1 MAVILNV
8 VKDLNNILIIS
19 LVNENILKQP
29 TYNSSMNN
37 HPNIL
42 VVSTSDASGG
52 AARAAF
58 RIHKAVQAQGMDSR
72 MLVKNRITT
81 DSSILPVSDFT
92 PTNSAYRTY
101 DWVRNKIKNKIQH
114 YRWNQYPDREDVFM
128 SDLRGSRLH
137 GALQKI
143 EYDIL
148 HLHWINLRFV
158 DIEDL
163 AKVTKPIVWTLHDC
177 WPFTGVCHYFYDC
190 TRYKQSCGC
199 CPHLASNN
207 KKDLS
212 HKVWK
217 KKMEIFSKLNIHVV
231 CPSNWLAQAAR
242 ESAIFKQFPV
252 SVIPNPLDTNFFTPG
267 SKVDACKVLSISPD
281 KRYIL
286 YGAMNAIKDRR
297 KGFAELK
304 SCLQYY
310 EKQFDTK
317 DIEVLIFGSDEK
329 APLELNHIRTTDL
342 GLLNDQQLRAAY
354 RASDVMVTPSLSE
367 NLSNIIM
374 ESLSCGTP
382 VVGFDIGGNSDLIE
396 HKRNGYLAESYNPQ
410 DLATGIAWCLDN
422 NTSGELS
429 RNARKKVEEN
439 YSMERVGEKYTDL
452 YRKLIK

>member
-1 MAVILNV
+1 MTNQKLRILTVNV
-8 VKDLNNILIIS
+8 
-19 LVNENILKQP
+19 
-29 TYNSSMNN
+29 
-37 HPNIL
+37 
-42 VVSTSDASGG
+42 SDSSGG
-52 AARAAF
+52 AARAAY
-58 RIHKAVQAQGMDSR
+58 RIYKATVEAGVDGQF
-72 MLVKNRITT
+72 LVKNKSLNDPNVLAVQIF
-81 DSSILPVSDFT
+81 DSLGSFKAPFRWLLHKI
-92 PTNSAYRTY
+92 N
-101 DWVRNKIKNKIQH
+101 NKLQQAQW
-114 YRWNQYPDREDVFM
+114 RPYPNRQDVFM
-128 SDLRGSRLH
+128 SDLRGSSLH

-207 KKDLS
+207 EKDLS

-267 SKVDACKVLSISPD
+267 SKVDACKVLSISP
-281 KRYIL
+281 KKKYIL
-286 YGAMNAIKDRR
+286 YGAMNAINDRN
-297 KGFAELK
+297 KGFAQLK

-396 HKRNGYLAESYNPQ
+396 HKRNGYLAKSIDTEE
-410 DLATGIAWCLDN
+410 LAQGINYCLDY
-422 NTSGELS
+422 NTENTLS
-429 RNARKKVEEN
+429 EAARKKVVD
-439 YSMERVGEKYTDL
+439 SFAVHLVGEKYIEL
-452 YRKLIK
+452 YESLIK

>member
-1 MAVILNV
+1 MTNEKLRVLTVNV
-8 VKDLNNILIIS
+8 
-19 LVNENILKQP
+19 
-29 TYNSSMNN
+29 
-37 HPNIL
+37 
-42 VVSTSDASGG
+42 SDSSGG
-52 AARAAF
+52 AARAAY
-58 RIHKAVQAQGMDSR
+58 RIHKATIEAGVDGLF
-72 MLVKNRITT
+72 LVKNKALNDPNVLTVESF
-81 DSSILPVSDFT
+81 DSLGSLKAPFRWIQH
-92 PTNSAYRTY
+92 
-101 DWVRNKIKNKIQH
+101 KIKNKLQQA
-114 YRWNQYPDREDVFM
+114 RWRPYPNRQDEFM
-128 SDLRGSRLH
+128 SDLRGSSLH

-148 HLHWINLRFV
+148 HLHWINLRFI
-158 DIEDL
+158 DINDL

-207 KKDLS
+207 ERDLS
-212 HKVWK
+212 HKVWQ
-217 KKMEIFSKLNIHVV
+217 KKMDVFSKLNIHVV

-252 SVIPNPLDTNFFTPG
+252 SVIPNPLDTDFFTPG
-267 SKVDACKVLSISPD
+267 SKVDACKVLCISPE

-310 EKQFDTK
+310 ENQFDTK
-317 DIEVLIFGSDEK
+317 DIEVLIFGSNDK
-329 APLELNHIRTTDL
+329 AQLELNHIRTTDL

-374 ESLSCGTP
+374 ESLACGTP
-382 VVGFDIGGNSDLIE
+382 VVAFNIGGNSDMIE
-396 HKRNGYLAESYNPQ
+396 HKLNGYLAENVSSKE
-410 DLATGIAWCLDN
+410 LADGITWCLENN
-422 NTSGELS
+422 NTANLS
-429 RNARKKVEEN
+429 QNARNKVLEN
-439 YSMERVGEKYTDL
+439 FTEDKVGVMYKRVYEG
-452 YRKLIK
+452 I

>member
-1 MAVILNV
+1 MMNQKLRILTVNV
-8 VKDLNNILIIS
+8 
-19 LVNENILKQP
+19 
-29 TYNSSMNN
+29 
-37 HPNIL
+37 
-42 VVSTSDASGG
+42 SDSSGG
-52 AARAAF
+52 AARAAY
-58 RIHKAVQAQGMDSR
+58 RIHKATIEAGVDGQF
-72 MLVKNRITT
+72 LVKNKALNDPNVLTVQSF
-81 DSSILPVSDFT
+81 DSFGSIKAPFRWLQHKI
-92 PTNSAYRTY
+92 N
-101 DWVRNKIKNKIQH
+101 NKLQQA
-114 YRWNQYPDREDVFM
+114 RWRPYPNRQDVFM
-128 SDLRGSRLH
+128 SDLRGSSLH

-286 YGAMNAIKDRR
+286 YGAMNAVKDRN

-317 DIEVLIFGSDEK
+317 DIEVLIFGSTEK
-329 APLELNHIRTTDL
+329 AQLGLNHIRTTDL

-374 ESLSCGTP
+374 ESLACGTP
-382 VVGFDIGGNSDLIE
+382 VVAFNIGGNSDMID
-396 HKRNGYLAESYNPQ
+396 HKLNGYLAKKLDIV
-410 DLATGIAWCLDN
+410 DLAKGINYCLLN
-422 NTSGELS
+422 NANNALS
-429 RNARKKVEEN
+429 KAAHEKVVMNFGIETVGKRYKK
-439 YSMERVGEKYTDL
+439 L
-452 YRKLIK
+452 YDSL

>member
-1 MAVILNV
+1 MALKILFV
-8 VKDLNNILIIS
+8 NN
-19 LVNENILKQP
+19 
-29 TYNSSMNN
+29 
-37 HPNIL
+37 
-42 VVSTSDASGG
+42 SDTSGG
-52 AARAAF
+52 AARAAY
-58 RIHKAVQAQGMDSR
+58 RIHKATIEAGVDGLF
-72 MLVKNRITT
+72 LVKNKSLNDPNVLSVQSF
-81 DSSILPVSDFT
+81 DSFGSFKAPF
-92 PTNSAYRTY
+92 R
-101 DWVRNKIKNKIQH
+101 WIQH
-114 YRWNQYPDREDVFM
+114 KINNKLQQARWLPYSNRQDVFL
-128 SDLRGSRLH
+128 SDLRGSSLH

-148 HLHWINLRFV
+148 HLHWINLRFI
-158 DIEDL
+158 DIKDL
-163 AKVTKPIVWTLHDC
+163 AKITKPIVWTLHDC

-199 CPHLASNN
+199 CPHLASNIER
-207 KKDLS
+207 DIS

-242 ESAIFKQFPV
+242 ESTIFKQFPV
-252 SVIPNPLDTNFFTPG
+252 SVIPNPLDTDFFTPG

-286 YGAMNAIKDRR
+286 YGAMNAIKDRN

-310 EKQFDTK
+310 ETQFDTK
-317 DIEVLIFGSDEK
+317 DIEVLIFGSTEK
-329 APLELNHIRTTDL
+329 AQLGLNHIRTTDL

>member
-1 MAVILNV
+1 MTNQKLRILTVNV
-8 VKDLNNILIIS
+8 
-19 LVNENILKQP
+19 
-29 TYNSSMNN
+29 
-37 HPNIL
+37 
-42 VVSTSDASGG
+42 SDSSGG
-52 AARAAF
+52 AARAAY
-58 RIHKAVQAQGMDSR
+58 RIHKATIEAGVDGQF
-72 MLVKNRITT
+72 LVKNKALNDPNVLTVQSF
-81 DSSILPVSDFT
+81 DSFSSFKAPFRWLQHKI
-92 PTNSAYRTY
+92 N
-101 DWVRNKIKNKIQH
+101 NKLQQA
-114 YRWNQYPDREDVFM
+114 RWRPYPNRQNVFM
-128 SDLRGSRLH
+128 SDLRGSSLH

-148 HLHWINLRFV
+148 HLHWINLRFI

-163 AKVTKPIVWTLHDC
+163 AKITKPIVWTVHDC

-207 KKDLS
+207 ERDLS
-212 HKVWK
+212 HKVWQ
-217 KKMEIFSKLNIHVV
+217 KKMDVFSKLNIHVV

-242 ESAIFKQFPV
+242 ESTIFKQFPV
-252 SVIPNPLDTNFFTPG
+252 SVIPNPLDTDFFVPG
-267 SKVDACKVLSISPD
+267 SKIDACKVLSISPE

-286 YGAMNAIKDRR
+286 YGAMNAIKDRN

-310 EKQFDTK
+310 EKQFDAK
-317 DIEVLIFGSDEK
+317 DIEVLTFGSNEK
-329 APLELNHIRTTDL
+329 AQFELNHIRTTDL

-382 VVGFDIGGNSDLIE
+382 VVAFNIGGNSDMID
-396 HKRNGYLAESYNPQ
+396 HKLNGYLAEPYNPQ
-410 DLATGIAWCLDN
+410 DLAAGIAWCLEN

-429 RNARKKVEEN
+429 RRAQNNVEEN
-439 YSMERVGEKYTDL
+439 YSMERVGEMYVEL
-452 YRKLIK
+452 YKELIK

>member
-1 MAVILNV
+1 MTNQKLRILTVNV
-8 VKDLNNILIIS
+8 
-19 LVNENILKQP
+19 
-29 TYNSSMNN
+29 
-37 HPNIL
+37 
-42 VVSTSDASGG
+42 SDSSGG
-52 AARAAF
+52 AARAAY
-58 RIHKAVQAQGMDSR
+58 RIHKATIEAGVDGQF
-72 MLVKNRITT
+72 LVKNKALNDPNVLTVQSF
-81 DSSILPVSDFT
+81 DSFSSFKAPFRWLQHKI
-92 PTNSAYRTY
+92 N
-101 DWVRNKIKNKIQH
+101 NKLQQA
-114 YRWNQYPDREDVFM
+114 RWRPYAEREDVFL
-128 SDLRGSRLH
+128 SDLRGSSLH

-148 HLHWINLRFV
+148 HLHWINLRFI

-163 AKVTKPIVWTLHDC
+163 AKITKPIVWTVHDC

-207 KKDLS
+207 ERDLS
-212 HKVWK
+212 HKVWQ
-217 KKMEIFSKLNIHVV
+217 KKMDIFSMLNMHVV

-242 ESAIFKQFPV
+242 ESTIFKQFPV

-267 SKVDACKVLSISPD
+267 SKVDACKVQSISPD

-286 YGAMNAIKDRR
+286 YGAMNAVKDRN

-304 SCLQYY
+304 SCLQYL
-310 EKQFDTK
+310 ENQFDTK
-317 DIEVLIFGSDEK
+317 DIEVLIFGSNEK
-329 APLELNHIRTTDL
+329 AQFELNHIRTIDL

-382 VVGFDIGGNSDLIE
+382 VVAFNIGGNSDMID
-396 HKRNGYLAESYNPQ
+396 HKLNGYLAEPYNPQ
-410 DLATGIAWCLDN
+410 DLAAGIAWCLEN

-429 RNARKKVEEN
+429 RRARNNVEEN
-439 YSMERVGEKYTDL
+439 YSMERVGEMYVEL
-452 YRKLIK
+452 YKELIK

>member
-1 MAVILNV
+1 MTNDKLRVLTVNV
-8 VKDLNNILIIS
+8 
-19 LVNENILKQP
+19 
-29 TYNSSMNN
+29 
-37 HPNIL
+37 
-42 VVSTSDASGG
+42 SDSSGG
-52 AARAAF
+52 AARAAY
-58 RIHKAVQAQGMDSR
+58 RIHKATIEAGIDGR
-72 MLVKNRITT
+72 FLVKNKSLNDPNVLSVQSF
-81 DSSILPVSDFT
+81 DSFSSFKAPFRWLQHKI
-92 PTNSAYRTY
+92 N
-101 DWVRNKIKNKIQH
+101 NKLQQA
-114 YRWNQYPDREDVFM
+114 RWRPYPNRQNVFM
-128 SDLRGSRLH
+128 SDLRGSSVH

-163 AKVTKPIVWTLHDC
+163 AKITKPIVWTLHDC

-190 TRYKQSCGC
+190 TRYKQSCGS

-207 KKDLS
+207 EKDLS
-212 HKVWK
+212 HKVWQ
-217 KKMEIFSKLNIHVV
+217 KKMEVFSKLNIHVV

-242 ESAIFKQFPV
+242 ESTIFKQFPV
-252 SVIPNPLDTNFFTPG
+252 SVIPNPLDTDFFVPG
-267 SKVDACKVLSISPD
+267 SKIDACKVLSISPE

-286 YGAMNAIKDRR
+286 YGAMNAIKDRN

-310 EKQFDTK
+310 EKQFDAK
-317 DIEVLIFGSDEK
+317 DIEVLTFGSNEK
-329 APLELNHIRTTDL
+329 AQFELNHIRTTDL

-382 VVGFDIGGNSDLIE
+382 VVAFNIGGNSDMID
-396 HKRNGYLAESYNPQ
+396 HKLNGYLAEPYNPQ
-410 DLATGIAWCLDN
+410 DLAAGIAWCLEN

-429 RNARKKVEEN
+429 RRAQNNVEEN
-439 YSMERVGEKYTDL
+439 YSMERVGEMYVEL
-452 YRKLIK
+452 YKELIK

>member
-1 MAVILNV
+1 MTNQKLRILTVNV
-8 VKDLNNILIIS
+8 
-19 LVNENILKQP
+19 
-29 TYNSSMNN
+29 
-37 HPNIL
+37 
-42 VVSTSDASGG
+42 SDSSGG
-52 AARAAF
+52 AARAAY
-58 RIHKAVQAQGMDSR
+58 RIHKATIEAGVDGQF
-72 MLVKNRITT
+72 LVKNKALNDPNVLTVESFDTFGLFKAPFRWLQHKI
-81 DSSILPVSDFT
+81 
-92 PTNSAYRTY
+92 N
-101 DWVRNKIKNKIQH
+101 NKLQQA
-114 YRWNQYPDREDVFM
+114 RWRPYPNLQDVFM
-128 SDLRGSRLH
+128 SDLRGSSLH

-267 SKVDACKVLSISPD
+267 IKVDACKVLSISPD

-286 YGAMNAIKDRR
+286 YGAMNAIKDRN

-304 SCLQYY
+304 RCLQYY

-329 APLELNHIRTTDL
+329 AQFELNHIHTTDL

-354 RASDVMVTPSLSE
+354 RASNVMVTPSLSE

-374 ESLSCGTP
+374 ESLACGTP
-382 VVGFDIGGNSDLIE
+382 VAAFNIGGNSDMID
-396 HKRNGYLAESYNPQ
+396 HKQNGYLAKKLDIV
-410 DLATGIAWCLDN
+410 DLAKGINYCLLN
-422 NTSGELS
+422 NANNALS
-429 RNARKKVEEN
+429 KAAHEKVVMNFGIETVGKRYKK
-439 YSMERVGEKYTDL
+439 L
-452 YRKLIK
+452 YDSL

>member
-1 MAVILNV
+1 MALKILFV
-8 VKDLNNILIIS
+8 NN
-19 LVNENILKQP
+19 
-29 TYNSSMNN
+29 
-37 HPNIL
+37 
-42 VVSTSDASGG
+42 SDTSGG
-52 AARAAF
+52 AARAAY
-58 RIHKAVQAQGMDSR
+58 RIHKATIEAGVDGQF
-72 MLVKNRITT
+72 LVKNKSLNDPNVLSVQSF
-81 DSSILPVSDFT
+81 DSFGSFKAPF
-92 PTNSAYRTY
+92 R
-101 DWVRNKIKNKIQH
+101 WIQH
-114 YRWNQYPDREDVFM
+114 KINNKLQQARWLPYSNRQDVFL
-128 SDLRGSRLH
+128 SDLRGSSLH

-148 HLHWINLRFV
+148 HLHWINLRFI
-158 DIEDL
+158 DIKDL
-163 AKVTKPIVWTLHDC
+163 AKITKPIVWTLHDC

-199 CPHLASNN
+199 CPHLASNIER
-207 KKDLS
+207 DIS

-242 ESAIFKQFPV
+242 ESTIFKQFPV
-252 SVIPNPLDTNFFTPG
+252 SVIPNPHDTDFFTPG

-286 YGAMNAIKDRR
+286 YGAMNAIKDRN

-317 DIEVLIFGSDEK
+317 DIEVLIFGSNEK
-329 APLELNHIRTTDL
+329 AQLQLNHIPTTDL
-342 GLLNDQQLRAAY
+342 GMLNDQQLRAAY
-354 RASDVMVTPSLSE
+354 RASSVMVTPSLSE

-396 HKRNGYLAESYNPQ
+396 HKRNGYLADPYNPEE
-410 DLATGIAWCLDN
+410 LAAGIVWCLDN
-422 NTSGELS
+422 NTSGKLS

-439 YSMERVGEKYTDL
+439 YSMERVGEKYVDL
-452 YRKLIK
+452 YNELIK

>member
-1 MAVILNV
+1 MQNQKLKILTVNV
-8 VKDLNNILIIS
+8 
-19 LVNENILKQP
+19 
-29 TYNSSMNN
+29 
-37 HPNIL
+37 
-42 VVSTSDASGG
+42 SDSSGG
-52 AARAAF
+52 AARAAY
-58 RIHKAVQAQGMDSR
+58 RIHKATIEAGVDGQF
-72 MLVKNRITT
+72 LVKNKALNDPNVLTVESF
-81 DSSILPVSDFT
+81 DSLGSFKAPFRWLQHKI
-92 PTNSAYRTY
+92 N
-101 DWVRNKIKNKIQH
+101 NKLQQA
-114 YRWNQYPDREDVFM
+114 RWRPYPNRQDVFM
-128 SDLRGSRLH
+128 SDLRGGSLH

-163 AKVTKPIVWTLHDC
+163 AKITKPIVWTLHDC

-207 KKDLS
+207 ERDLS
-212 HKVWK
+212 HKVWQ

-242 ESAIFKQFPV
+242 ESTIFKQFPV

-267 SKVDACKVLSISPD
+267 SKVDACKVLCISPE

-286 YGAMNAIKDRR
+286 YGAMNAIKDRN

-310 EKQFDTK
+310 ENQFDTK
-317 DIEVLIFGSDEK
+317 DIEVLIFGSTEK
-329 APLELNHIRTTDL
+329 AQLELNHIRTTDL

-382 VVGFDIGGNSDLIE
+382 VVAFNIGGNSDMID
-396 HKRNGYLAESYNPQ
+396 HKLNGYLAEPYNPQ
-410 DLATGIAWCLDN
+410 DLAAGIAWCLEN

-429 RNARKKVEEN
+429 RRAQNNVEEN
-439 YSMERVGEKYTDL
+439 YSMERVGEMYVEL
-452 YRKLIK
+452 YKELIK

>member
-1 MAVILNV
+1 MTNDKLRVLTVNV
-8 VKDLNNILIIS
+8 
-19 LVNENILKQP
+19 
-29 TYNSSMNN
+29 
-37 HPNIL
+37 
-42 VVSTSDASGG
+42 SDSSGG
-52 AARAAF
+52 AARAAY
-58 RIHKAVQAQGMDSR
+58 RIHKATIEAGIDGR
-72 MLVKNRITT
+72 FLVKNKSLNDPNVLSVQSF
-81 DSSILPVSDFT
+81 DSFSSFKAPFRWLQHKI
-92 PTNSAYRTY
+92 N
-101 DWVRNKIKNKIQH
+101 NKLQQA
-114 YRWNQYPDREDVFM
+114 RWRPYPNRQNVFM
-128 SDLRGSRLH
+128 SDLRGSSLH

-163 AKVTKPIVWTLHDC
+163 AKITKPIVWTLHDC

-190 TRYKQSCGC
+190 TRYKQSCGS

-207 KKDLS
+207 EKDLS
-212 HKVWK
+212 HKVWQ
-217 KKMEIFSKLNIHVV
+217 KKMEVFSKLNIHVV

-242 ESAIFKQFPV
+242 ESTIFKQFPV
-252 SVIPNPLDTNFFTPG
+252 SVIPNPLDTDFFVPG
-267 SKVDACKVLSISPD
+267 SKIDACKVLSISPE

-286 YGAMNAIKDRR
+286 YGAMNAIKDRN

-310 EKQFDTK
+310 EKQFDAK
-317 DIEVLIFGSDEK
+317 DIEVLTFGSNEK
-329 APLELNHIRTTDL
+329 AQFELNHIRTTDL

-382 VVGFDIGGNSDLIE
+382 VVAFNIGGNSDMID
-396 HKRNGYLAESYNPQ
+396 HKLNGYLAEPYNPQ
-410 DLATGIAWCLDN
+410 DLAAGIAWCLEN

-429 RNARKKVEEN
+429 RRARNNVEEN
-439 YSMERVGEKYTDL
+439 YSMERVGEMYVEL
-452 YRKLIK
+452 YKELIK

>member
-1 MAVILNV
+1 
-8 VKDLNNILIIS
+8 
-19 LVNENILKQP
+19 
-29 TYNSSMNN
+29 MNN

-52 AARAAF
+52 AARAAY

-148 HLHWINLRFV
+148 HLHWINLRFI
-158 DIEDL
+158 DIKDL
-163 AKVTKPIVWTLHDC
+163 AKITKPLVWTLHDC

-199 CPHLASNN
+199 CPHLASNIE
-207 KKDLS
+207 KDLS
-212 HKVWK
+212 HKVWQ
-217 KKMEIFSKLNIHVV
+217 KKMEVFSKLNIHVV

-242 ESAIFKQFPV
+242 KSTIFKQFPV
-252 SVIPNPLDTNFFTPG
+252 LVIPNPLDTDFYTPG

-281 KRYIL
+281 KIYIL
-286 YGAMNAIKDRR
+286 YGAMNAIKDRN
-297 KGFAELK
+297 KGFDELK
-304 SCLQYY
+304 SCLQYF

-317 DIEVLIFGSDEK
+317 DIEVLIFGSNEK
-329 APLELNHIRTTDL
+329 AQLQLNHIPTTDL
-342 GLLNDQQLRAAY
+342 GMLNDQQLRAAY
-354 RASDVMVTPSLSE
+354 RASSVMVTPSLSE

-396 HKRNGYLAESYNPQ
+396 HKRNGYLAKSIDTE
-410 DLATGIAWCLDN
+410 DLAQGINYCLTN
-422 NTSGELS
+422 NTDSTLSDAARTKVLKCFNTDVVGRLYTELY
-429 RNARKKVEEN
+429 KQ
-439 YSMERVGEKYTDL
+439 M
-452 YRKLIK
+452 I

>member
-1 MAVILNV
+1 MTNDKLRVLTVNV
-8 VKDLNNILIIS
+8 
-19 LVNENILKQP
+19 
-29 TYNSSMNN
+29 
-37 HPNIL
+37 
-42 VVSTSDASGG
+42 SDSSGG
-52 AARAAF
+52 AARAAY
-58 RIHKAVQAQGMDSR
+58 RIHKATIEAGIDGR
-72 MLVKNRITT
+72 FLVKNKALNDPNVLSVQSF
-81 DSSILPVSDFT
+81 DSFGSFKAPFRWIQH
-92 PTNSAYRTY
+92 
-101 DWVRNKIKNKIQH
+101 KIKNKQQQA
-114 YRWNQYPDREDVFM
+114 RWRPYPNRQDVFM
-128 SDLRGSRLH
+128 SDLRGSSLH

-148 HLHWINLRFV
+148 HLHWINLRFI

-207 KKDLS
+207 EKDLS
-212 HKVWK
+212 HKVWQ

-231 CPSNWLAQAAR
+231 CPSNWLAQTAR
-242 ESAIFKQFPV
+242 ESSIFKKFPV
-252 SVIPNPLDTNFFTPG
+252 LVIPNPLDTDFFTPG
-267 SKVDACKVLSISPD
+267 SKVDACKVLCISPE

-286 YGAMNAIKDRR
+286 YGAMNAVKDRR

-310 EKQFDTK
+310 ENQFDTK
-317 DIEVLIFGSDEK
+317 DIEVLIFGSTEK
-329 APLELNHIRTTDL
+329 AQLGLNHIRTTDL

-382 VVGFDIGGNSDLIE
+382 VVSFDIGGNSDLIE
-396 HKRNGYLAESYNPQ
+396 HKRNGYLAKSIDTEE
-410 DLATGIAWCLDN
+410 LAQGINYCLTN
-422 NTSGELS
+422 NTDSTLSDAARTKVLKCFNTDVVGRLYTELY
-429 RNARKKVEEN
+429 KQ
-439 YSMERVGEKYTDL
+439 M
-452 YRKLIK
+452 I

>member
-1 MAVILNV
+1 MTNDKLRVLTVNV
-8 VKDLNNILIIS
+8 
-19 LVNENILKQP
+19 
-29 TYNSSMNN
+29 
-37 HPNIL
+37 
-42 VVSTSDASGG
+42 SDSSGG
-52 AARAAF
+52 AARAAY
-58 RIHKAVQAQGMDSR
+58 RIHKATIEAGIDGR
-72 MLVKNRITT
+72 FLVKNKSLNDPNVLSVQSF
-81 DSSILPVSDFT
+81 DSFSSFKAPFRWLQHKI
-92 PTNSAYRTY
+92 N
-101 DWVRNKIKNKIQH
+101 NKLQQA
-114 YRWNQYPDREDVFM
+114 RWRPYPNRQNVFM
-128 SDLRGSRLH
+128 SDLRGSSLH

-190 TRYKQSCGC
+190 THYKQSCGC

-207 KKDLS
+207 EKDLS
-212 HKVWK
+212 HKVWQ
-217 KKMEIFSKLNIHVV
+217 KKMEVFSKLNIHVV

-242 ESAIFKQFPV
+242 ESTIFKQFPV
-252 SVIPNPLDTNFFTPG
+252 SVIPNPLDTDFFVPG
-267 SKVDACKVLSISPD
+267 SKIDACKVLSISPE

-286 YGAMNAIKDRR
+286 YGAMNAIKDRN

-310 EKQFDTK
+310 EKQFDAK
-317 DIEVLIFGSDEK
+317 DIEVLTFGSNEK
-329 APLELNHIRTTDL
+329 AQFELNHIRTTDL

-382 VVGFDIGGNSDLIE
+382 VVAFNIGGNSDMID
-396 HKRNGYLAESYNPQ
+396 HKLNGYLAEPYNPQ
-410 DLATGIAWCLDN
+410 DLAAGIAWCLEN

-429 RNARKKVEEN
+429 RRAQNNVEEN
-439 YSMERVGEKYTDL
+439 YSMERVGEMYVEL
-452 YRKLIK
+452 YKELIK

>member
-1 MAVILNV
+1 MLNQKLRILTVNV
-8 VKDLNNILIIS
+8 
-19 LVNENILKQP
+19 
-29 TYNSSMNN
+29 
-37 HPNIL
+37 
-42 VVSTSDASGG
+42 SDSSGG
-52 AARAAF
+52 AARAAY
-58 RIHKAVQAQGMDSR
+58 RIHKATIEAGVDGQF
-72 MLVKNRITT
+72 LVKNKALNDPNVLTVQSF
-81 DSSILPVSDFT
+81 DSFSSFKAPFRWLQHKI
-92 PTNSAYRTY
+92 N
-101 DWVRNKIKNKIQH
+101 NKLQQA
-114 YRWNQYPDREDVFM
+114 RWRPYPNRQNVFM
-128 SDLRGSRLH
+128 SDLRGSSLH

-158 DIEDL
+158 DIEHL

-190 TRYKQSCGC
+190 THYKQSCGC

-207 KKDLS
+207 ERDLS

-242 ESAIFKQFPV
+242 ESTIFKQFPV
-252 SVIPNPLDTNFFTPG
+252 SVIPNPLDTDFFVPG

-286 YGAMNAIKDRR
+286 HGAMNAIKDRN

-374 ESLSCGTP
+374 ESLACGTP
-382 VVGFDIGGNSDLIE
+382 VVAFNIGGNADMID
-396 HKRNGYLAESYNPQ
+396 HKRTGYLAEPFNPE
-410 DLATGIAWCLDN
+410 DLAAGIAWCIDN
-422 NTSGELS
+422 NTYGKLS
-429 RNARKKVEEN
+429 RNARVKVERN
-439 YSMERVGEKYTDL
+439 YSIERVGKKYVEL
-452 YRKLIK
+452 YNELVK

>member
-1 MAVILNV
+1 MTNDKLRVLTVNV
-8 VKDLNNILIIS
+8 
-19 LVNENILKQP
+19 
-29 TYNSSMNN
+29 
-37 HPNIL
+37 
-42 VVSTSDASGG
+42 SDSSGG
-52 AARAAF
+52 AARAAY
-58 RIHKAVQAQGMDSR
+58 RIHKATIEAGIDGR
-72 MLVKNRITT
+72 FLVKNKSLNDPNVLSVQSF
-81 DSSILPVSDFT
+81 DSFSSFKAPFRWLQHKI
-92 PTNSAYRTY
+92 N
-101 DWVRNKIKNKIQH
+101 NKLQQA
-114 YRWNQYPDREDVFM
+114 RWRPYPDRQDVFM
-128 SDLRGSRLH
+128 SDLRGSSLH
-137 GALQKI
+137 GSLQKI

-148 HLHWINLRFV
+148 HLHWINLRFI

-207 KKDLS
+207 ERDLS
-212 HKVWK
+212 HKVWQ
-217 KKMEIFSKLNIHVV
+217 KKMDIFSMLNMHVV

-267 SKVDACKVLSISPD
+267 SKVDACKVLSISPE

-286 YGAMNAIKDRR
+286 YGAMNAIKDRN

-310 EKQFDTK
+310 EKQFDAK
-317 DIEVLIFGSDEK
+317 DIEVLIFGSNEK
-329 APLELNHIRTTDL
+329 AQFELNHIRTTDL

-374 ESLSCGTP
+374 ESLACGTP
-382 VVGFDIGGNSDLIE
+382 VVAFNIGGNSDMID
-396 HKRNGYLAESYNPQ
+396 HKLNGYLAKAKDTE
-410 DLATGIAWCLDN
+410 DLAQGIGYCLANNVDN
-422 NTSGELS
+422 MLS
-429 RNARKKVEEN
+429 EVARKKVVEN
-439 YSMERVGEKYTDL
+439 FAVHLMGDVYVKL
-452 YRKLIK
+452 YKNLIQ

>member
-1 MAVILNV
+1 MALKILFV
-8 VKDLNNILIIS
+8 NN
-19 LVNENILKQP
+19 
-29 TYNSSMNN
+29 
-37 HPNIL
+37 
-42 VVSTSDASGG
+42 SDTSGG
-52 AARAAF
+52 AARAAY
-58 RIHKAVQAQGMDSR
+58 RIHKATIEAGVDGQF
-72 MLVKNRITT
+72 LVKNKALNDPNVLTVESFDTFGSFKAPFRWIQH
-81 DSSILPVSDFT
+81 
-92 PTNSAYRTY
+92 
-101 DWVRNKIKNKIQH
+101 KIKNKLQQAQW
-114 YRWNQYPDREDVFM
+114 RPYPNRQDIFM
-128 SDLRGSRLH
+128 SDLRGGSLH
-137 GALQKI
+137 GVLQKI

-148 HLHWINLRFV
+148 HLHWINLRFI

-199 CPHLASNN
+199 CPHLASNIE
-207 KKDLS
+207 KDLS
-212 HKVWK
+212 HKVWQ
-217 KKMEIFSKLNIHVV
+217 KKMEVFSKLNIHVV

-242 ESAIFKQFPV
+242 ESTIFKQFPV
-252 SVIPNPLDTNFFTPG
+252 SVIPNPLDTDFFVPG

-286 YGAMNAIKDRR
+286 YGAMNAIKDRN

-304 SCLQYY
+304 SCLQYF
-310 EKQFDTK
+310 ENQFDTK
-317 DIEVLIFGSDEK
+317 DIEVLIFGSTEK
-329 APLELNHIRTTDL
+329 AQLGLNHIATTDL
-342 GLLNDQQLRAAY
+342 GVLNDQQLRAAY
-354 RASDVMVTPSLSE
+354 RASSVMVTPSLSE